1 MDFNMIKSMTG
12 YGGAKGASGKLE
24 ISVEIKSVNNR
35 YLDCTVKLP
44 RIFISFEEHMKSI
57 VQSHISRGKVDVF
70 IVIDSS
76 NADDIEIKLNRPL
89 AEAYLSTL
97 REMTDVYGLSG
108 SIGAIELSR
117 FPDVLQVEK
126 READHDQLCTDISAV
141 LGEAISG
148 FNEMRARE
156 GEKLYRDILERLD
169 EIERLTIL
177 AEEISPRSV
186 TEYRKK
192 LELRMQEVLQTAD
205 VDQQRILTEA
215 AIFADRVAISEETV
229 RLRSHIAQLRD
240 MLQSGEPVGRKID
253 FLVQEFNREA
263 NTIGSKGNDPEM
275 SRLTVDMKAEIEK
288 IREQAQNI
296 E

>member
-44 RIFISFEEHMKSI
+44 RLFISFEEPLKSV
-57 VQSHISRGKVDVF
+57 VQNHISRGKVDVF

-89 AEAYLSTL
+89 AEAYISTL
-97 REMTDVYGLSG
+97 REMTETFGLSG
-108 SIGAIELSR
+108 NIGAVELSR
-117 FPDVLQVEK
+117 FPDVVQVEK
-126 READHDQLCTDISAV
+126 READQDQLCKDISIV
-141 LGEAISG
+141 LSEAISG

-156 GEKLYRDILERLD
+156 GEKLYRDITERLD

-186 TEYRKK
+186 AEYRKK

-205 VDQQRILTEA
+205 IDQQRILTEA

-240 MLQSGEPVGRKID
+240 MLCSGEPVGRKID